1 MKSELK
7 PVILGESVNEIRR
20 QYLSASKARRLLGWR
35 PIFSLD
41 EGLKRTISWY
51 KEFFAHE

>member
-35 PIFSLD
+35 SIFSLD

-51 KEFFAHE
+51 KEFFQD